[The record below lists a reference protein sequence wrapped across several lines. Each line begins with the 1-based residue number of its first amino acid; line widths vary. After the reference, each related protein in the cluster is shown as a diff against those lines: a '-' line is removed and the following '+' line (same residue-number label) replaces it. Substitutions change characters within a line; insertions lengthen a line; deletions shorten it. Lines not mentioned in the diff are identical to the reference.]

1 MARANAVI
9 LLSGGVD
16 SATAAAIAKQQGFD
30 LHALSFRY
38 GQRHEREL
46 ASAQQVAAFLQAKT
60 HQILSFDLRAIGGSA
75 LTDDIAV
82 PKGRS
87 EAEMGKGIPVT
98 YVPARNT
105 IFLSFALALAER
117 IEAQDIFFGAN
128 QLDYS
133 GYPDCREE
141 YIQAFER
148 MANLATKAG
157 VEGKSRLTIHTPLL
171 KLSKAAIIKTGLA
184 LGLDYALTWS
194 CYDPRSDDRACGR
207 CDSCQLR
214 LKGFAE
220 AGRLIGPDIL
230 RRSVANA
237 VMLPNPFTPKFLT
250 QLETLRLRTR
260 KEVLGSQTG
269 SYASP
274 RRGTSLEFADYR
286 RYAPGDDLRY
296 LDWGI
301 YARTDRLYV
310 KVFREEVDLFAYVFI
325 DASAS
330 MGFPSLASQIFARVS
345 RRPGAVLRHPGQP
358 RSRQAALVA
367 GWRRA
372 RSVAV
377 FSRPAPHDGLCQ
389 FRHLGNSRRRPRFR
403 AGVGRL
409 SQKNAAARQ
418 SDLDLGFLDARRG
431 ISERAQSAAG
441 F

>member
-141 YIQAFER
+141 YIQAFEQ
-148 MANLATKAG
+148 MADLATKAG

-171 KLSKAAIIKTGLA
+171 KMSKAAIIKTGLA

-220 AGRLIGPDIL
+220 AGTMDPI
-230 RRSVANA
+230 
-237 VMLPNPFTPKFLT
+237 
-250 QLETLRLRTR
+250 
-260 KEVLGSQTG
+260 
-269 SYASP
+269 SYA
-274 RRGTSLEFADYR
+274 
-286 RYAPGDDLRY
+286 
-296 LDWGI
+296 
-301 YARTDRLYV
+301 
-310 KVFREEVDLFAYVFI
+310 
-325 DASAS
+325 
-330 MGFPSLASQIFARVS
+330 
-345 RRPGAVLRHPGQP
+345 
-358 RSRQAALVA
+358 
-367 GWRRA
+367 
-372 RSVAV
+372 
-377 FSRPAPHDGLCQ
+377 
-389 FRHLGNSRRRPRFR
+389 
-403 AGVGRL
+403 
-409 SQKNAAARQ
+409 
-418 SDLDLGFLDARRG
+418 
-431 ISERAQSAAG
+431 AQ
-441 F
+441 